1 MISFIIPVFN
11 SGQYL
16 ENCFQKIKDVKLPDY
31 EVIIV
36 DDGSTD
42 NSDIIC
48 DKLASENDAVICI
61 HQQNQGVSVARNRG
75 IDVATGEFIIFID
88 ADDSFEP
95 EHLHN
100 LIKKLD
106 NEPGVDMVIWG
117 LSFDYYHN
125 GKLYRRDEIETPLSG
140 IYERDQ
146 WNCQMV
152 NLYHTNS
159 LSPVWNKMI
168 RRSILVQKGIYF
180 RRDMFLYEDLEFS
193 LQCMSHCDH
202 ILFEPTVIYR
212 YRQSEDEG
220 NAGRRLNRIK
230 KLTDVVS
237 QINEAFEESVSSEQK
252 NEILLSLYL
261 TLAREKISVSSR
273 KEISVVCDDF
283 SKWYETGSYQLKG
296 DAFINKLLN
305 HKVGSLRFKS
315 KYTVIRH
322 RIAILVKS
330 TALYQKRRG

>member
-1 MISFIIPVFN
+1 MLSFIIPVFN

-31 EVIIV
+31 EVILV

-48 DKLASENDAVICI
+48 DKLAYENDTVICI

-75 IDVATGEFIIFID
+75 IDAATGDFIIFID

-100 LIKKLD
+100 LIKKLND
-106 NEPGVDMVIWG
+106 EPSVDMVIWG
-117 LSFDYYHN
+117 LSFDYYRN
-125 GKLYRRDEIETPLSG
+125 GKLYRRDDLKTPLSG
-140 IYERDQ
+140 IYNKAQ
-146 WNCQMV
+146 WNRHMV
-152 NLYHTNS
+152 NLYRANS

-168 RRSILVQKGIYF
+168 RRNFLVREGIYF
-180 RRDMFLYEDLEFS
+180 RKDMFLYEDLEFS

-202 ILFEPTVIYR
+202 ILFEPTVIYH

-220 NAGRRLNRIK
+220 NAGRRLNKIK
-230 KLTDVVS
+230 NLTDVVY
-237 QINEAFEESVSSEQK
+237 QINGAFEESIPSEQK
-252 NEILLSLYL
+252 NEILLFLYL
-261 TLAREKISVSSR
+261 VLAREKISVSNR

-283 SKWYETGSYQLKG
+283 SKWYETRSYQIES

-305 HKVGSLRFKS
+305 HKVGALMFKS
-315 KYTVIRH
+315 KCTAIRH
-322 RIAILVKS
+322 GIAVLVKN
-330 TALYQKRRG
+330 TALYQKWRG